1 MKSLCWA
8 AVLAVVSVL
17 FASCLESEENTPV
30 FGSFFTVQK
39 SASSASGYELIQDMS
54 GDRYFP
60 SLETIGIVRLD
71 NVKRAFLVYSYQD
84 DESLNQGENGIYY
97 IDLVYSNSAF
107 PIETKD
113 LCTRQDTLRNDSI
126 SSFSSIWAYGDYVTT
141 AANYYVYRRTFID
154 MVKEKVSNDTL
165 YLRLNT
171 NLYKSDGYL
180 GIASSYN
187 SFRLP
192 EAADLEAEGIRPV
205 GDSIVVA
212 EAAKVAKN
220 YQSETQYRY
229 CKYKLE

>member
-17 FASCLESEENTPV
+17 FASCLDSEENTPV

-39 SASSASGYELIQDMS
+39 NNSYPSGYELIQDMS
-54 GDRYFP
+54 GDRYVP

-84 DESLNQGENGIYY
+84 DESLNQGENGTYY
-97 IDLVYSNSAF
+97 IDLVYSSSAF

-113 LCTRQDTLRNDSI
+113 LCTQADTLRNDSI
-126 SSFSSIWAYGDYVTT
+126 SSFSSIWAFGDYVTT

-154 MVKEKVSNDTL
+154 MVKERVSNDTL

-171 NLYKSDGYL
+171 NLYKNDGYL

-192 EAADLEAEGIRPV
+192 SAADLEAEGIRPV
-205 GDSIVVA
+205 GDSIVIAVS
-212 EAAKVAKN
+212 AKVAKSYESKN
-220 YQSETQYRY
+220 EYRY